1 MNDIVLFCKSYNID
15 IVRLSRLWK
24 SIIKHN
30 KNLIPFFVS
39 VPSKD
44 LDFFKKNIFRSSEI
58 NWIKDEDIVDVSP
71 GGSKKRYE
79 TMNGSLSQQI
89 IKAEFWRLELC
100 ESYLCLDSDCKF
112 IRDFSKKDFLSENG
126 TPYTV
131 IHQHKEFIQLA
142 LNKGKEKVYIN
153 TLTDMRKVKDYME
166 RKGVDYDFGPA
177 PVIWHKAP
185 WDDLYQYDLCP
196 NGLTLWDAIIKI
208 PNEIKWYGE
217 SLLKNR
223 SIELYPI
230 EPLMRVYHYYWDYK
244 ILKKFGENE
253 EKLSL
258 NYLGVIYQSN
268 WEYETLPDSEKKST
282 SSLIVKR
289 IKRLLT

>member
-79 TMNGSLSQQI
+79 TMNGGISQQI
-89 IKAEFWRLELC
+89 IKAEFWRLESC
-100 ESYLCLDSDCKF
+100 KSYLCLDSDCKF
-112 IRDFSKKDFLSENG
+112 IRDFSTKDFLTENG

-142 LNKGKEKVYIN
+142 LNRGKKKVYSN

-166 RKGVDYDFGPA
+166 RKGVDYDFGPT

-282 SSLIVKR
+282 SSLIVKK
-289 IKRLLT
+289 IKRLLA

>member
-282 SSLIVKR
+282 SSLIVKK
-289 IKRLLT
+289 IKRLLA